1 MATKLYVRFSTAAD
15 EKKIFDYYQNN
26 EHEFVAK
33 REPEVWKERIA
44 SGAVTL
50 IEDDKGNIVAS
61 SIHYPLVVKNDAGE
75 DVHKWSEIGS
85 VRVTLANTGL
95 FKPLMAAHIMRAYLL
110 EPPEDR
116 FAIEIVKG
124 NAHSKH
130 VFLKEGATPWNIPQ
144 ELMDKVSET
153 ISPDDT
159 TGSMDWFQLGVES
172 MPHFANLYVEAETNP
187 ILKNKKTGEEYELD
201 FSKCVVS
208 KMFSQEVK
216 KLAGLDFGDAAQ
228 PNPAHSI
235 KNSFRDK
242 LAP

>member
-1 MATKLYVRFSTAAD
+1 MTKKLYVRFSTAAD
-15 EKKIFDYYQNN
+15 EQKIFDYYAENQ
-26 EHEFVAK
+26 HEFVAK

-44 SGAVTL
+44 SGAVTM
-50 IEDDKGNIVAS
+50 IEDENGKIVAS
-61 SIHYPLVVKNDAGE
+61 SIHYPLVVKNEAGE

-85 VRVTLANTGL
+85 VRVTLDNTGL

-124 NAHSKH
+124 NEHSKH
-130 VFLKEGATPWNIPQ
+130 VFLKEGATPWNIPAQ
-144 ELMDKVSET
+144 LADKVNET
-153 ISPDDT
+153 ISKDDT
-159 TGSMDWFQLGVES
+159 TGNMDWFQLGVES
-172 MPHFANLYVEAETNP
+172 MPHFAKLYVNAEQNP

-208 KMFSQEVK
+208 TMFKEEVK
-216 KLAGLDFGDAAQ
+216 KLSGLDFGDAAK
-228 PNPAHSI
+228 PDPAQSI